1 MARDKLLEGHM
12 QGLSHALRIVQEGG
26 VEALEKEIKFR
37 GITNIPINVPKS
49 TADKA
54 IDNIKFQVCDTFC
67 LLVCCVLRDEFGFG
81 HDRLQRVIDRFNL
94 KAECL
99 AGEYVTWEDYI
110 KAMKEEVGLDMTIR
124 FNDKDVK

>member
-12 QGLSHALRIVQEGG
+12 QGLAYALKIVREGG
-26 VEALEKEIKFR
+26 VEALEKEIKMR
-37 GITNIPINVPKS
+37 GITNIPITVPKS
-49 TADKA
+49 VIDKA
-54 IDNIKFQVCDTFC
+54 IKNIKNQTCDTFC
-67 LLVCCVLRDEFGFG
+67 ILMCCVLRDEFGFG

-99 AGEYVTWEDYI
+99 ADEYVTWEDYI
-110 KAMKEEVGLDMTIR
+110 QAMKEEVGLDMVIR